1 MPTSRY
7 PRRRDVPNPRPHL
20 LGIDD
25 GPFEKHQREP
35 VPIVAVM
42 MEGADLVETVALGSF
57 PVDGDDATGFLA
69 RWLGGL
75 RGLASA
81 QGLLLG
87 GITLAGLGVVDVR
100 ELARRLEK
108 PVLVATRRAPG
119 DDPLVDALRT
129 AGLEGRVAIVERSP
143 RARRVTDGLFV
154 AAAGCSEEEATRLVT
169 ACLRK
174 ASFPEPLRVA
184 HLVARALVLG
194 ESRGRA

>member
-1 MPTSRY
+1 MANS
-7 PRRRDVPNPRPHL
+7 RPHL

-35 VPIVAVM
+35 VPVVAVL
-42 MEGADLVETVALGSF
+42 MEGADLVESVARSAF

-69 RWLGGL
+69 TWVGGL
-75 RGLASA
+75 RSLASA
-81 QGLLLG
+81 QALLLG
-87 GITLAGLGVVDVR
+87 GITLAGLGVVDVP

-119 DDPLVDALRT
+119 DEPLAGALRS
-129 AGLEGRVAIVERSP
+129 AGLEERIPIVERSP
-143 RARRVTDGLFV
+143 RARRHGDGLFV
-154 AAAGCSEEEATRLVT
+154 AQAGCSEDEARRLVA

-174 ASFPEPLRVA
+174 AQLPEPLRVA

-194 ESRGRA
+194 ESRGRV